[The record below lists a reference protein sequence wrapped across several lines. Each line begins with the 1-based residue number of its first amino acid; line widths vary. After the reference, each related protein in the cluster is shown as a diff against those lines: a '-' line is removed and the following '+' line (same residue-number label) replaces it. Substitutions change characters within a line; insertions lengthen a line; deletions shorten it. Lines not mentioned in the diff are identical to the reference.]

1 MHTGWLHAHAHK
13 ANVNAWM
20 GLFEGGVEA
29 PVRVLLADDDAGFL
43 ESLQPLIEHQPELTV
58 IGLAANGLAAI
69 ELADALA
76 PDAVVIDLHMPLVDG
91 VTAVAE
97 VDGVTR
103 AVRLDLLPEVVL
115 GDYVLI
121 HAGLAIARV
130 DAEHAEE
137 TLTFLRSL
145 ADEVY

>member
-1 MHTGWLHAHAHK
+1 LILSVPWLIIAVTWIILRNYKELPPLHPLAGGEGW
-13 ANVNAWM
+13 
-20 GLFEGGVEA
+20 GEGGFIFFTFSPFRLFPFFPWFQKGLSFLKPEKSVKQDFIMC
-29 PVRVLLADDDAGFL
+29 LAI
-43 ESLQPLIEHQPELTV
+43 PMRLIE
-58 IGLAANGLAAI
+58 INGVA
-69 ELADALA
+69 
-76 PDAVVIDLHMPLVDG
+76 
-91 VTAVAE
+91 AVAE

-103 AVRLDLLPEVVL
+103 AVRLDLLPEAVL

-137 TLTFLRSL
+137 TLSLLRSL

>member
-1 MHTGWLHAHAHK
+1 MPFPCVSLKSTGS
-13 ANVNAWM
+13 
-20 GLFEGGVEA
+20 
-29 PVRVLLADDDAGFL
+29 PR
-43 ESLQPLIEHQPELTV
+43 
-58 IGLAANGLAAI
+58 
-69 ELADALA
+69 
-76 PDAVVIDLHMPLVDG
+76 
-91 VTAVAE
+91 VAE

-103 AVRLDLLPEVVL
+103 AVRLDLLPEAVL

-137 TLTFLRSL
+137 TLTLLRSL

>member
-1 MHTGWLHAHAHK
+1 MC
-13 ANVNAWM
+13 
-20 GLFEGGVEA
+20 
-29 PVRVLLADDDAGFL
+29 LAI
-43 ESLQPLIEHQPELTV
+43 PMRLIE
-58 IGLAANGLAAI
+58 IDGAI
-69 ELADALA
+69 
-76 PDAVVIDLHMPLVDG
+76 
-91 VTAVAE
+91 AVAE

-103 AVRLDLLPEVVL
+103 QVRLDLLPEAAL

-137 TLTFLRSL
+137 TLAFLRNL